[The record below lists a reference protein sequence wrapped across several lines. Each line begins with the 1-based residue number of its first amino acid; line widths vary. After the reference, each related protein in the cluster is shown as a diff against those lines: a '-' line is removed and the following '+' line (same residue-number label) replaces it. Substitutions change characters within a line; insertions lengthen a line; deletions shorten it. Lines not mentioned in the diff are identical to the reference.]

1 MTAVPPRGGLFASL
15 RALLGSSVGLLRT
28 RLELLSV
35 EVREEKVRL
44 FSLLTFGAAAFVL
57 LSFGL
62 LFLAAFVTVLLWDSH
77 RLLALGAFTAVFLGG
92 GIVSLLVLLGIART
106 PSKLFA
112 ASLAE
117 LARDEAAL
125 QGDAAPK

>member
-1 MTAVPPRGGLFASL
+1 MGELPNRGLFSSL
-15 RALLGSSVGLLRT
+15 RSLAGNGIGLLRT

-44 FSLLTFGAAAFVL
+44 LSLLAYGAAAFVL

-62 LFLAAFVTVLLWDSH
+62 LFLAVFVTVLLWESH
-77 RLLALGAFTAVFLGG
+77 RLLALGAFAAVFVVGG
-92 GIVSLLVLLGIART
+92 LAAFAAMLAIART

-117 LARDEAAL
+117 LARDREAL
-125 QGDAAPK
+125 QPDSLPQ

>member
-1 MTAVPPRGGLFASL
+1 MGELPNRGLFSSL
-15 RALLGSSVGLLRT
+15 RSLAGSGIGLLRT

-44 FSLLTFGAAAFVL
+44 LSLLIYGATAFVL

-62 LFLAAFVTVLLWDSH
+62 LFLAVFVTVLLWESH
-77 RLLALGAFTAVFLGG
+77 RLLALGAFAAVFVGG
-92 GIVSLLVLLGIART
+92 GLAAFVAMLAIART
-106 PSKLFA
+106 PSTLFA

-117 LARDEAAL
+117 LARDRAAL
-125 QGDAAPK
+125 QPESPPQ